1 MWHAENICYGIYNF
15 SLDFVL
21 VMKSFF
27 KIKQVNFPHLL
38 FLRMVLFRL
47 IYDMWQPGNILTY
60 TNLKIMMWNH
70 KNVEHC
76 HYHWFSFVKFLLKSP
91 KFKVITVV
99 IKIETLILKI
109 LSVVTCKS
117 GNFLLPTADM
127 WRQIRLTKCSPSLFS
142 HLSCRYTLT
151 L

>member
-1 MWHAENICYGIYNF
+1 MAT
-15 SLDFVL
+15 
-21 VMKSFF
+21 
-27 KIKQVNFPHLL
+27 
-38 FLRMVLFRL
+38 
-47 IYDMWQPGNILTY
+47 WQNLTY

-76 HYHWFSFVKFLLKSP
+76 HYHWFSSVKFLLKSP

-127 WRQIRLTKCSPSLFS
+127 WRQIRLTKCLPSLFS

-151 L
+151 FQLSCVTKTEFLLTISSRQIMTIKKNIN